1 MNIQHMIR
9 DDRSDR
15 GGTLCGEYQEDLPL
29 GEVFVWCQ
37 TCQGISQGRIP
48 DPRALAEPCIVVPE
62 GFIGSAPEAIALA
75 VAGAVQ
81 AIADDGNLA
90 QAHLEETVAKLS
102 ALVAAYPRT
111 SFAASEA
118 ALEQATAWL
127 AFLGEQSK
135 PEPPT

>member
-1 MNIQHMIR
+1 MNIQHLTR
-9 DDRSDR
+9 NDLQ
-15 GGTLCGEYQEDLPL
+15 GTACGEPQAVIPL
-29 GEVFVWCQ
+29 GEVVAQCQ
-37 TCQGISQGRIP
+37 TCLGIYAGRIP
-48 DPRALAEPCIVVPE
+48 DPATLTDPCIVVPE
-62 GFIGSAPEAIALA
+62 GFKGTEAEAIALA

-118 ALEQATAWL
+118 ALEEATAWL